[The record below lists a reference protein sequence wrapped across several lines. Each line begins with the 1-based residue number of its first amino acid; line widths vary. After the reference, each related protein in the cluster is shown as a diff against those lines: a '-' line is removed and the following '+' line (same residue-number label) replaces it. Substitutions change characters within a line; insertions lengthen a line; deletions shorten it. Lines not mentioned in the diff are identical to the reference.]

1 MFVSKRYLKK
11 LGFSDWQSMMLV
23 KQAKIK
29 LVNRGLSWYESKGLG
44 RVPLETV
51 EEILG
56 VAIDTSLFKSEL
68 EVAQNA

>member
-1 MFVSKRYLKK
+1 MFVSKRDLKK

-29 LVNRGLSWYESKGLG
+29 LANRGLSWYESKGLG

>member
-1 MFVSKRYLKK
+1 MFVSKRDLKK

-23 KQAKIK
+23 KIK